1 MCSIGR
7 RGSTGVTRW
16 GHWTSVPFFHQHQP
30 HTFQSF
36 PTHLHTGAQ
45 SQARNTYVSNDVV
58 PKVVLIAANP
68 EKPVAACMT
77 CGQAQLQLRVNTNAM
92 TLGDLLS
99 TVGWGVL

>member
-1 MCSIGR
+1 M
-7 RGSTGVTRW
+7 TRW
-16 GHWTSVPFFHQHQP
+16 GRWTSLPFSHQTYFFS
-30 HTFQSF
+30 HTL
-36 PTHLHTGAQ
+36 PTHLRTGAQ

-77 CGQAQLQLRVNTNAM
+77 CGQAQLQLRVNTNVM

-99 TVGWGVL
+99 TVG

>member
-1 MCSIGR
+1 M
-7 RGSTGVTRW
+7 
-16 GHWTSVPFFHQHQP
+16 PLPHQHQSN
-30 HTFQSF
+30 TFRTF

-58 PKVVLIAANP
+58 PKVVLIAAHP
-68 EKPVAACMT
+68 EKPVTACMT

-99 TVGWGVL
+99 MVG